1 MSAPVFRPAEGR
13 DLNAVYALIC
23 DMEAKELPYA
33 AFAEI
38 FSAQLANPDYLCL
51 VCELD
56 GETAGECNLRFEYQL
71 HHAARIAE
79 IMELAVAPGY
89 RNRGLGADL
98 LREAQV
104 AALAQGCVQIELACN
119 MLRRDAHRFYER
131 EGFKSCH
138 YKFSKPLTGTDE
150 GNALGR

>member
-1 MSAPVFRPAEGR
+1 MTAPVFRPAEEQ
-13 DLNAVYALIC
+13 DLDAVYALIC

-38 FSAQLANPDYLCL
+38 FSGQLGNPDYLCL
-51 VCELD
+51 VCEQD
-56 GETAGECNLRFEYQL
+56 GETVGECNLRFEYQL

-104 AALAQGCVQIELACN
+104 AALAQGCVQIVLACN

-131 EGFKSCH
+131 EGFKSYH
-138 YKFSKPLTGTDE
+138 YKFSKPLTGADE

>member
-13 DLNAVYALIC
+13 DLDAVYALIC

-51 VCELD
+51 VCEMD
-56 GETAGECNLRFEYQL
+56 GETVGECNLRFEYQL

-79 IMELAVAPGY
+79 IMELAVAPEY

-104 AALAQGCVQIELACN
+104 AALAQGCVRIELACN
-119 MLRRDAHRFYER
+119 MLRSDAHRFYER
-131 EGFKSCH
+131 EGFRRYH
-138 YKFSKPLTGTDE
+138 YKFSKPLTGADK

>member
-1 MSAPVFRPAEGR
+1 MTAPAFRPAEEQ
-13 DLNAVYALIC
+13 DLDAVYALIC

-38 FSAQLANPDYLCL
+38 FSVQLANPDYLCL

-56 GETAGECNLRFEYQL
+56 GAVAAECNLRFEYQL

-89 RNRGLGADL
+89 RRRGLGADL
-98 LREAQV
+98 LREAHV
-104 AALAQGCVQIELACN
+104 AALAQGCVQLELSCN
-119 MLRRDAHRFYER
+119 MLRTDAHRFYER
-131 EGFKSCH
+131 EGFRRYH
-138 YKFSKPLTGTDE
+138 YKFSTPLTAADN